1 MAGTRQRYSLVRRT
15 SVFVIYANPFD
26 PDGWHFSSLRGKA
39 VVIATDGEDRE
50 YKAGLGLQWQ
60 LIALEANINGKAINL
75 LGDDTDGEL
84 PGFAGPHPKVLS
96 GAVDV

>member
-1 MAGTRQRYSLVRRT
+1 MTIPLWLGLRRT
-15 SVFVIYANPFD
+15 PFFVIYANPFD
-26 PDGWHFSSLRGKA
+26 LDGWHFSSLRGKA
-39 VVIATDGEDRE
+39 VVVATDDEDWE
-50 YKAGLGLQWQ
+50 YTAGPGLQWQ
-60 LIALEANINGKAINL
+60 FIALEANINGRAINL